1 MDESNGQ
8 QCDGLTD
15 NVSKG
20 YKDGENVKYVM
31 QDTNIRLEKV
41 RYMIMTIIAAFYSKL
56 AIVKTYLSLRN
67 VGKLP
72 PPPPVSG

>member
-20 YKDGENVKYVM
+20 YKDGENAKYVM
-31 QDTNIRLEKV
+31 QDTNIRKIHDHDDDCCL
-41 RYMIMTIIAAFYSKL
+41 L
-56 AIVKTYLSLRN
+56 LKTSDRKNLFES
-67 VGKLP
+67 
-72 PPPPVSG
+72 S